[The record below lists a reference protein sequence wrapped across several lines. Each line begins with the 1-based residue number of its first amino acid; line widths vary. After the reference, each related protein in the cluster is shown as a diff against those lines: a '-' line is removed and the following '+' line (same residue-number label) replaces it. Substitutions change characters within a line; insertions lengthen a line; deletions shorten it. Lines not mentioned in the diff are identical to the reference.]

1 MKKLLVLLC
10 FPLTVWGQTIP
21 ISSPRNAI
29 SSDVTAAIGL
39 TPLDGSSNAIPALFQ
54 GWPVSSSIQD
64 PVSFV
69 FPASP
74 TAYTLTGIEAEVN
87 PAGTGFTVK
96 RSLMLDYALTPAL
109 QVPAG
114 ITVFLTV
121 NSPLSGLG
129 SMVVSLGADG
139 LAPTAPLVTVIPAQ
153 TTTAVS
159 WKPSTDNVG
168 VAGYILERATG
179 TVSFAQIALTTGTTF
194 ADSGLTIA
202 TVYSYRA
209 KATDVAGNSSPYS
222 NVATVTTQTPAPPPP
237 PAGTVSNPGDRT
249 PVQTGVANSFPQ
261 LVDSTGA
268 VWTLVAGKPFR
279 NGVATNNPYAPNI
292 SYLIV
297 SAGNPI
303 QIRSQNKNG
312 TYACWTGT
320 AWGC

>member
-1 MKKLLVLLC
+1 M
-10 FPLTVWGQTIP
+10 
-21 ISSPRNAI
+21 
-29 SSDVTAAIGL
+29 
-39 TPLDGSSNAIPALFQ
+39 
-54 GWPVSSSIQD
+54 QD
-64 PVSFV
+64 PMSFV

-87 PAGTGFTVK
+87 PAGTGFAVR
-96 RSLMLDYALTPAL
+96 RSLLLDYALTPAL

-114 ITVFLTV
+114 VTVFLTV
-121 NSPLSGLG
+121 NSPLSGFG

-139 LAPTAPLVTVIPAQ
+139 LPPTAPVLTVIPDQ

-159 WKPSTDNVG
+159 WSPSTDNVG

-179 TVSFAQIALTTGTTF
+179 TVSFAQIAFTTGTTF
-194 ADSGLTIA
+194 ADSGLTLA
-202 TVYSYRA
+202 TVYSYRV
-209 KATDVAGNSSPYS
+209 KAMDAAGNSSPYS
-222 NVATVTTQTPAPPPP
+222 NVAMVTTQTPAPPPP
-237 PAGTVSNPGDRT
+237 PAGTVSNPGDST

-268 VWTLVAGKPFR
+268 VWILVAGKPFR
-279 NGVATNNPYAPNI
+279 NGVATNNPYTPNI
-292 SYLIV
+292 SYLFV